1 MKHSWQT
8 VTFALGDAKHEQ
20 QTKENSPRES
30 GIDTSPYINTFFY
43 QNSQRETSV
52 TKFTSLAAVSK

>member
-20 QTKENSPRES
+20 QAKENSPRES
-30 GIDTSPYINTFFY
+30 GIDTSP
-43 QNSQRETSV
+43 
-52 TKFTSLAAVSK
+52 